1 MAEERLRIGQAYL
14 QGFNAAEQCFLAEIE
29 RYLEDLAFPSEKPAL
44 MRLLEHLKT
53 QESD

>member
-29 RYLEDLAFPSEKPAL
+29 RYLDEEAFPTEKTAL

>member
-14 QGFNAAEQCFLAEIE
+14 QGFNAAEQCFLSEIE
-29 RYLEDLAFPSEKPAL
+29 RYIEDLAFPSEKPAL
-44 MRLLEHLKT
+44 KRLLEHLKT

>member
-29 RYLEDLAFPSEKPAL
+29 RYLDEEAFPTDKPAL
-44 MRLLEHLKT
+44 ERLLEHLKH
-53 QESD
+53 QETD

>member
-29 RYLEDLAFPSEKPAL
+29 RYVDEEASPTEKPAL
-44 MRLLEHLKT
+44 VRLLEHLKT
-53 QESD
+53 QDPE